1 MQFVPSHLVTNLRYL
16 IIYTD
21 ALQDEENETTDKKC
35 WIIRNSAGQ
44 TLIVSFAEMYDN
56 SIYYLQSTPEPISY
70 KSDNN
75 GNKDSIV
82 FQREVDSSSSS
93 NDVDRDI
100 SMRDVLVI
108 GSYLTII
115 LMIAIL
121 LPLSYYLTLKVYNY
135 VY

>member
-1 MQFVPSHLVTNLRYL
+1 
-16 IIYTD
+16 
-21 ALQDEENETTDKKC
+21 
-35 WIIRNSAGQ
+35 
-44 TLIVSFAEMYDN
+44 MYDN

-70 KSDNN
+70 KIDNN

-82 FQREVDSSSSS
+82 FQREVDTSSSKDEDS
-93 NDVDRDI
+93 DI
-100 SMRDVLVI
+100 SMKDVLVI

-135 VY
+135 VYW

>member
-1 MQFVPSHLVTNLRYL
+1 MRYL

-21 ALQDEENETTDKKC
+21 ALQDEEHETTDKKC
-35 WIIRNSAGQ
+35 WFIRNSAGQ
-44 TLIVSFAEMYDN
+44 ILIVSFAEMYDN

-82 FQREVDSSSSS
+82 FQREVVSSSSS
-93 NDVDRDI
+93 KDEDGDI
-100 SMRDVLVI
+100 SMKDVLVI

-121 LPLSYYLTLKVYNY
+121 LPLSYYITLKVYNY

>member
-1 MQFVPSHLVTNLRYL
+1 
-16 IIYTD
+16 
-21 ALQDEENETTDKKC
+21 
-35 WIIRNSAGQ
+35 
-44 TLIVSFAEMYDN
+44 MYDN

-82 FQREVDSSSSS
+82 FQREVDSSRSSK
-93 NDVDRDI
+93 DVDSDI
-100 SMRDVLVI
+100 SMKDVLVI

>member
-44 TLIVSFAEMYDN
+44 ILIVSFAEMYDN

-93 NDVDRDI
+93 KDVDRDI